1 MYVGVILVNTPS
13 IETNKRFFAMRKA
26 VKGFADSMLDLTV
39 QNSIAKLV
47 QYISFVINIEYR

>member
-1 MYVGVILVNTPS
+1 MFVGVILVNTPS

-26 VKGFADSMLDLTV
+26 VKSFTDSMLDLTV

-47 QYISFVINIEYR
+47 QYIFFCYHH

>member
-1 MYVGVILVNTPS
+1 
-13 IETNKRFFAMRKA
+13 MRKA

-47 QYISFVINIEYR
+47 QYISFVIIIEYR